1 MFGRSSGPHLSVEY
15 TGDKEQ
21 QPHSRPSPPSPRPPA
36 PPTAVHPAAG
46 RGDPRWSRRHRAV
59 GRTPSPPALP
69 DRVRPL
75 PPSTPPPCAGI
86 PAGAVATAPRAART
100 VTTPARPAPVATL
113 RAGLRAAAHARG
125 WQPYERLGAPGP
137 QGGPACALDLDL
149 FLRRSIR

>member
-1 MFGRSSGPHLSVEY
+1 
-15 TGDKEQ
+15 
-21 QPHSRPSPPSPRPPA
+21 
-36 PPTAVHPAAG
+36 
-46 RGDPRWSRRHRAV
+46 
-59 GRTPSPPALP
+59 
-69 DRVRPL
+69 L

-149 FLRRSIR
+149 FLRRSDPVTEGCVRDGETLDDSDGKDRKWDSCLAIARLLCPHPPAHQAKDSLVAPRFSQNGKPPRRRRTLSQVF